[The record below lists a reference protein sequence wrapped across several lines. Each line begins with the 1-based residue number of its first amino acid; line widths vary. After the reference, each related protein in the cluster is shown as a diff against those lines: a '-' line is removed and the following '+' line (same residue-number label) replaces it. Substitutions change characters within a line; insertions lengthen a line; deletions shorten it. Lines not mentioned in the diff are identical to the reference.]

1 MREVI
6 IAAIALGVGGS
17 IIFTGITFLID
28 AVMSVVQMGHIQM
41 TIIW

>member
-6 IAAIALGVGGS
+6 IAAIVLFVGVS

-28 AVMSVVQMGHIQM
+28 AVMSGV
-41 TIIW
+41 

>member
-6 IAAIALGVGGS
+6 IAAIVLFVGVS

-28 AVMSVVQMGHIQM
+28 SVMSVV
-41 TIIW
+41 